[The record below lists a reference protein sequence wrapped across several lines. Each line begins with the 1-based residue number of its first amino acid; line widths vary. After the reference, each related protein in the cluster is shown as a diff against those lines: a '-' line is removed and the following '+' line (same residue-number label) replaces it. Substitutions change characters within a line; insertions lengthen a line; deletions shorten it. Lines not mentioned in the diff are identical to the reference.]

1 MAEIRIRANSINTNE
16 NRKRLKV
23 KETKEVSPKYRN
35 RSLEKRAFRFK
46 RIFTILTIFIIAIF
60 GYFNLQKRKQ
70 LNNKRY
76 EYNTLM
82 NEVISKQL
90 KKDRLNAKLENAIDL
105 NRIQRYALEEL
116 GMVYANNDK
125 EVANEN
131 GN

>member
-23 KETKEVSPKYRN
+23 KETKETSPKYRN

-125 EVANEN
+125 EVANDN

>member
-35 RSLEKRAFRFK
+35 RCLEKRAFRFK

-125 EVANEN
+125 EVANDN

>member
-23 KETKEVSPKYRN
+23 KETKVTSPKYRN

>member
-23 KETKEVSPKYRN
+23 KETKQASPKYRN

-125 EVANEN
+125 EVANDN

>member
-23 KETKEVSPKYRN
+23 KETKVASLKYRN

-125 EVANEN
+125 EVANDN

>member
-1 MAEIRIRANSINTNE
+1 MAEIRIRANSINTNI

-23 KETKEVSPKYRN
+23 KETKEVTPKYRN

-46 RIFTILTIFIIAIF
+46 RIFTVLTIFIIASF

-125 EVANEN
+125 EVANDN

>member
-116 GMVYANNDK
+116 GMVYVNNDK

>member
-23 KETKEVSPKYRN
+23 KETKETSPKYRN

>member
-23 KETKEVSPKYRN
+23 KETKEVSPKNRN

-125 EVANEN
+125 EVANDN

>member
-1 MAEIRIRANSINTNE
+1 MAEIRIRANSINTNI

-46 RIFTILTIFIIAIF
+46 RIFAVLTIFIIASF

-125 EVANEN
+125 EVANDN

>member
-1 MAEIRIRANSINTNE
+1 MAEIRIRANSINTNI

-46 RIFTILTIFIIAIF
+46 RIFIVLTIFIIASF

-125 EVANEN
+125 EVANDN

>member
-16 NRKRLKV
+16 NRRRLKV